1 MPDLDRI
8 VVVGASLAG
17 LRAVEALRREG
28 FSGALTLIGDEPQLP
43 YDRPPLSKQF
53 LSGAWDEDR
62 FTLRKPNSYDEL
74 DLDIRLGARATAL
87 NLDDREVSLEDGA
100 RVPYD
105 GLIIATGARP
115 RTLPGQPD
123 LEGIF
128 TLRTLEEAQAL
139 RAAFDGRPRVAVVGA
154 GFIGAEVTATARTL
168 DLEVTLVEMLPVP
181 MERALGTEMGGAMAD
196 LHRDHDVDLRLGVAV
211 EAMLGDGRVER
222 LRLSDGAEIAADVV
236 VVGVGVRP
244 NTEWLEDSGL
254 TIQDGVLCDATCNAG
269 APNVYAAGDVCR
281 WRHDL
286 FGEDVRLEHWANAAE
301 QGPAAA
307 RNLLLGAE
315 AAEPFAPVPY
325 FWSDQYDVSINY
337 VGHAHAG
344 DEVRVVSGSVADRKF
359 VALYGREG
367 RLVAC
372 LTMSN
377 PRAMR
382 DYQKLIGERC
392 AWDDALAHARDQA

>member
-1 MPDLDRI
+1 M
-8 VVVGASLAG
+8 
-17 LRAVEALRREG
+17 
-28 FSGALTLIGDEPQLP
+28 
-43 YDRPPLSKQF
+43 
-53 LSGAWDEDR
+53 
-62 FTLRKPNSYDEL
+62 
-74 DLDIRLGARATAL
+74 
-87 NLDDREVSLEDGA
+87 
-100 RVPYD
+100 
-105 GLIIATGARP
+105 
-115 RTLPGQPD
+115 
-123 LEGIF
+123 
-128 TLRTLEEAQAL
+128 
-139 RAAFDGRPRVAVVGA
+139 AVVGA

-325 FWSDQYDVSINY
+325 FWSISTTSPSTTWAMPTQEMRFVS
-337 VGHAHAG
+337 
-344 DEVRVVSGSVADRKF
+344 
-359 VALYGREG
+359 
-367 RLVAC
+367 
-372 LTMSN
+372 
-377 PRAMR
+377 
-382 DYQKLIGERC
+382 
-392 AWDDALAHARDQA
+392 

>member
-17 LRAVEALRREG
+17 LRAVETLRRESFTG
-28 FSGALTLIGDEPQLP
+28 GITLIGDEPQLP

-53 LSGAWDEDR
+53 LSGVWDEER
-62 FTLRKPNSYDEL
+62 FTLRKPDAYDEL
-74 DLDIRLGARATAL
+74 DLDVRLGVRATAL
-87 NLDDREVSLEDGA
+87 NLDAREVALEGGE

-128 TLRTLEEAQAL
+128 TLRTLADARAL
-139 RAAFDGRPRVAVVGA
+139 RVAFDQRPRVAVVGA
-154 GFIGAEVTATARTL
+154 GFIGAEVAATARTL

-181 MERALGTEMGGAMAD
+181 MERALGMEMGAALAEM
-196 LHRDHDVDLRLGVAV
+196 HRDHGVDLRLGVAV
-211 EAMLGDGRVER
+211 EAIAGEGRVER
-222 LRLSDGAEIAADVV
+222 LRLSDGAEVAADVV

-244 NTEWLEDSGL
+244 NTEWLEGSGL
-254 TIQDGVLCDATCNAG
+254 TIHDGVRCDATCNVG
-269 APNVYAAGDVCR
+269 VPNVYAAGDVCR

-286 FGEDVRLEHWANAAE
+286 FGEELRLEHWANAAD

-307 RNLLLGAE
+307 RNLLLGPEGAG
-315 AAEPFAPVPY
+315 PFAPVPY

-337 VGHAHAG
+337 VGYAHAG
-344 DEVRVVSGSVADRKF
+344 DEVRVVSGSVSDRKF
-359 VALYGREG
+359 AALYGREG

-382 DYQKLIGERC
+382 EYQRLIGERC
-392 AWDDALAHARDQA
+392 SWEDALAHARG